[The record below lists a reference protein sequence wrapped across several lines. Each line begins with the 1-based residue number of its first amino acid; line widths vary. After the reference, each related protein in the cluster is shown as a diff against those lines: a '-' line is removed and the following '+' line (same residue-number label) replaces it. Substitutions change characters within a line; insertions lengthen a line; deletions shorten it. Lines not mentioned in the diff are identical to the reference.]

1 MRSHAGGAALM
12 GHAQDPLS
20 VTRTTRL
27 IARCAGGLLTLG
39 LVTSVSAAGAVR
51 TKGHHPGYL
60 EPWTD
65 PATQV
70 RIVRITGDAGT
81 GFAVGRARGTWG
93 TDARHHYS
101 RDQPWNADGTLLAV
115 ENRGGGSPASLLLD
129 GDTYE
134 PLTARCDKFTLN
146 DFRWHPSASHARIQI
161 GVREA
166 SDSLV
171 WLDPIA
177 CRIER
182 GWKLPLSPKGI
193 GFNEG
198 NPSNDGR
205 FLALA
210 NQDSIVIVDMD
221 PQTPHA
227 SYASGN
233 RRIGPVYVLPPCS
246 LDVARPAQC
255 RVGNIS
261 ISASGRYVDVKFGG
275 VSGDSAAEAHRIY
288 EVDPVSL
295 AIRPH
300 AMAATSLRCGSFQ
313 ARPNGWIFP
322 LKHADLALDPSDRNE
337 DVIVGAR
344 SCPGSRLGR
353 VVKVRLRDGAV
364 TELTDPRNEAS
375 PWHVSTRNL
384 DRPGWVYV
392 TYMTVPGKRQSGEI
406 VAVKLDGSKTIER
419 IARHRTIKSGRY
431 RAEAHAVPSRDGRR
445 VLFASNWAEDCPEC
459 APRIEAFI
467 ADTRS
472 KPGGGRGPR

>member
-1 MRSHAGGAALM
+1 MRSHARRAALM
-12 GHAQDPLS
+12 GLAQDSLS
-20 VTRTTRL
+20 VTRTTPLLGKLATALL
-27 IARCAGGLLTLG
+27 IVG
-39 LVTSVSAAGAVR
+39 LVTSVSAAGAPR
-51 TKGHHPGYL
+51 PRALHPSYL

-65 PATQV
+65 PSTQV
-70 RIVRITGDAGT
+70 EVVRITGDAGMS
-81 GFAVGRARGTWG
+81 FALGRAGGIWG

-129 GDTYE
+129 GNTYK
-134 PLTARCDKFTLN
+134 PLTTRCDQFTLD
-146 DFRWHPSASHARIQI
+146 DFRWHPSIAHARVQI

-166 SDSLV
+166 ADSLV
-171 WLDPIA
+171 WLDPIS

-210 NQDSIVIVDMD
+210 NQESIVIVDMD
-221 PQTPHA
+221 PQAPHA
-227 SYASGN
+227 SYANGN
-233 RRIGPVYVLPPCS
+233 RRIGPVYVLPACS
-246 LDVARPAQC
+246 LHVEQPRQC

-288 EVDPVSL
+288 EVDPATL
-295 AIRPH
+295 ALRPH
-300 AMAATSLRCGSFQ
+300 AMAATAMRCGSFQ

-337 DVIVGAR
+337 DIIVGIR
-344 SCPGSRLGR
+344 SCPGSRIGR
-353 VVKVRLRDGAV
+353 VIKVRLRDGLV

-384 DRPGWVYV
+384 DRPGWAYV

-419 IARHRTIKSGRY
+419 IARHRTIKAGRY
-431 RAEAHAVPSRDGRR
+431 RGEAHAVPSRDGHR

-459 APRIEAFI
+459 MPRIEAFI
-467 ADTRS
+467 ADTRA
-472 KPGGGRGPR
+472 KTPGGRGRR